1 MPPIRYKDI
10 PQIPESTYASELA
23 KIVSSVEQTVKASY
37 EKEKQKRAV
46 RFAHAKSYGIVRAS
60 VEIQSGLSPEY
71 AQGIYAI
78 PATYEAVIR
87 FSNGLG
93 HLGPDAMLG
102 PIFGTGLK
110 FFNVPGQSILENDS
124 GASNFDYAMINAPVF
139 FANTAQD
146 YVAIERLF
154 DALPGA
160 LMDPKTAKTWLHDF
174 ITRDGALPP
183 DKWLWDELFAFLS
196 LGKIPWHNPLLAS
209 YWTEGAVR
217 HGEYVAKLRITPE
230 PSAAAQVR
238 IRDLDPLT
246 DPEAVRDSLVA
257 EIGQHDYTFQLEA
270 QLCVDPLRMPI
281 ENTSIEWSEK
291 LSPFT
296 KIAIIHIPKQDISSP
311 VNLEIADRISISPWR
326 TRDEHIPMGEIMTVR
341 RDVYRRSAEV
351 RRQINQQ
358 PQREPSGPNEVFD
371 QSAAEGVSQKMAG
384 SRS

>member
-1 MPPIRYKDI
+1 M
-10 PQIPESTYASELA
+10 
-23 KIVSSVEQTVKASY
+23 
-37 EKEKQKRAV
+37 
-46 RFAHAKSYGIVRAS
+46 
-60 VEIQSGLSPEY
+60 
-71 AQGIYAI
+71 
-78 PATYEAVIR
+78 
-87 FSNGLG
+87 
-93 HLGPDAMLG
+93 
-102 PIFGTGLK
+102 
-110 FFNVPGQSILENDS
+110 
-124 GASNFDYAMINAPVF
+124 
-139 FANTAQD
+139 
-146 YVAIERLF
+146 
-154 DALPGA
+154 
-160 LMDPKTAKTWLHDF
+160 
-174 ITRDGALPP
+174 
-183 DKWLWDELFAFLS
+183 
-196 LGKIPWHNPLLAS
+196 
-209 YWTEGAVR
+209 R

-326 TRDEHIPMGEIMTVR
+326 TRDEHVPMGEIMTVR

-384 SRS
+384 SRA

>member
-10 PQIPESTYASELA
+10 PQIPESAYASDIA
-23 KIVSSVEQTVKASY
+23 TIVNSVERTVKASY
-37 EKEKQKRAV
+37 EKEKQRRAV

-60 VEIQSGLSPEY
+60 VKIESGLAPEY

-110 FFNVPGQSILENDS
+110 FFQVPGHSLIENES
-124 GASNFDYAMINAPVF
+124 GVSNFDYAMINAPTF
-139 FANTAQD
+139 FANTAKD
-146 YVAIERLF
+146 YVVIERLF
-154 DALPGA
+154 DALPA
-160 LMDPKTAKTWLHDF
+160 PLMDPRTAKTWLHDF
-174 ITRDGALPP
+174 LTREGTLPP
-183 DKWLWDELFAFLS
+183 DQWLWDELFAVMA
-196 LGKIPWHNPLLAS
+196 LGKTPWRNPLLSS
-209 YWTEGAVR
+209 YWTQGAVR
-217 HGEYVAKLRITPE
+217 HGEYVAKLRLSPE

-238 IRDLDPLT
+238 IRDLNPLT
-246 DPEAVRDSLVA
+246 NPEAVRDSLVA
-257 EIGQHDYTFQLEA
+257 ETGQHDYTFELQA

-281 ENTSIEWSEK
+281 QNTSIEWSEM

-311 VNLEIADRISISPWR
+311 ANLDVADRISISPWR
-326 TRDEHIPMGEIMTVR
+326 TRDDHVPKGEIMTLR
-341 RDVYRRSAEV
+341 REVYRRSAEV

-358 PQREPSGPNEVFD
+358 PQKEPSSPNEVFD
-371 QSAAEGVSQKMAG
+371 QQQ
-384 SRS
+384 

>member
-1 MPPIRYKDI
+1 MSPIRYRDI
-10 PQIPESTYASELA
+10 SQTPESTYAPEIA
-23 KIVSSVEQTVKASY
+23 KIVNSVEQTIRASY
-37 EKEKQKRAV
+37 EKERQGRAV

-60 VEIQSGLSPEY
+60 VEIERGLAPEY

-110 FFNVPGQSILENDS
+110 LLDVPGHSILENDARS
-124 GASNFDYAMINAPVF
+124 SNFDYAMINAPAF
-139 FANTAQD
+139 FANTAKD
-146 YVAIERLF
+146 YVVIERLF
-154 DALPGA
+154 DALPGV
-160 LMDPKTAKTWLHDF
+160 LLDPRTAKTWLHDF
-174 ITRDGALPP
+174 VTSGGTLPP
-183 DKWLWDELFAFLS
+183 DKWLWDELFAFMS
-196 LGKIPWHNPLLAS
+196 LIKTPWQNPLLAT

-217 HGEYVAKLRITPE
+217 HGEYVAKLRITAE

-238 IRDLDPLT
+238 IRDPDPLT

-257 EIGQHDYTFQLEA
+257 AIGEHDFTFDLEA

-281 ENTSIEWSEK
+281 ENTSIEWSEM

-296 KIAIIHIPKQDISSP
+296 KIATVHIPRQDISSP
-311 VNLEIADRISISPWR
+311 VNLDIADRISISPWR
-326 TRDEHIPMGEIMTVR
+326 TRDDHIPIGEIMTVR
-341 RDVYRRSAEV
+341 RAVYRRSAEL

-358 PQREPSGPNEVFD
+358 PQREPSNANEVFD
-371 QSAAEGVSQKMAG
+371 QAQRA
-384 SRS
+384 

>member
-23 KIVSSVEQTVKASY
+23 KIVSSVEQTVKTSY

-246 DPEAVRDSLVA
+246 NPEAVRDSLVA

-326 TRDEHIPMGEIMTVR
+326 TRER
-341 RDVYRRSAEV
+341 
-351 RRQINQQ
+351 
-358 PQREPSGPNEVFD
+358 
-371 QSAAEGVSQKMAG
+371 
-384 SRS
+384 SRSHG